1 HLPSAQLT
9 RRNPSSQVVIAQD
22 LERNHCLK
30 LKHRPTHAPLHT
42 SHVYPCGFPVLV
54 VRADALWLLAANAR
68 PLVREG
74 GCKNSLSSTHRGAH
88 TTAAGDITSAALPS
102 QHPPRWTS
110 TDDTAPDF
118 TPYST
123 IYLGLDTGVGHVQSY
138 VVKLLDI
145 HAHAE
150 PLSEEACIED
160 VLQALLNAEHSEAG
174 DALRLCGERPH
185 IYYYVGTSRRPV
197 EIEFGERAIRDGTHY
212 KELGRLDH
220 LLRSQAPFP
229 LRNRRWQV
237 DAHELYTVYVVGI
250 PEHGAD
256 LLAPVLVPL
265 APIDPALLAPLHAVL
280 EGTTFQQ
287 HLTVGRVMLVA
298 ASLGLDC
305 SSWQLSS
312 SVSVENGLALTL
324 GILLRWMHDNC
335 GVPRP
340 NHLKNTLLLY
350 QKTVAARASLI
361 AGGTRSAMQQQD
373 LDVCDCLL
381 ASALPPFPPPTAADV
396 RAVTIN
402 LVGLAQLHERC
413 GA

>member
-1 HLPSAQLT
+1 M
-9 RRNPSSQVVIAQD
+9 
-22 LERNHCLK
+22 
-30 LKHRPTHAPLHT
+30 
-42 SHVYPCGFPVLV
+42 
-54 VRADALWLLAANAR
+54 
-68 PLVREG
+68 
-74 GCKNSLSSTHRGAH
+74 
-88 TTAAGDITSAALPS
+88 
-102 QHPPRWTS
+102 TS

-229 LRNRRWQV
+229 LRNRVQPAEICPATFHMCQRWQV

-256 LLAPVLVPL
+256 LLVPVLVPL

-280 EGTTFQQ
+280 EGYLEQAIGTEREWFQRLVARTSASPMIYGVSSTTFQQ